1 MKRIMMTM
9 AVAAMGMTAMMAQSH
24 EVTTTDKDGNKVVY
38 EISDAAATKGD
49 TLSIT
54 TFDPQSVA
62 KSDSINN
69 VDKSSEEYRMT
80 KEDVKMVLDELDID
94 LDIDAGWAKSAV
106 MMTILSV
113 LLCVFLPIVIIVAV
127 LFYRYYNRK
136 KKYELAQRI
145 VESGQPLPDNFLNEL
160 KEEYREDAGLFEKGV
175 KNVAIGIALTIFLWL
190 MTGEAFLAC
199 IGLFVVANGASQL
212 ISYYHHKGKVFKEN
226 SANNID
232 TNSND

>member
-1 MKRIMMTM
+1 MRRIMMTL
-9 AVAAMGMTAMMAQSH
+9 AVATMGMTAMMAQSH

-54 TFDPQSVA
+54 TFDPKSVA

-69 VDKSSEEYRMT
+69 ANKGEDYELT
-80 KEDVKMVLDELDID
+80 KEDIRSIMHEMDID
-94 LDIDAGWAKSAV
+94 TGLSSALGFI
-106 MMTILSV
+106 ILSIS
-113 LLCVFLPIVIIVAV
+113 LCMILPIVFVLAV
-127 LFYRYYNRK
+127 LLYRYYSRK

-145 VESGQPLPDNFLNEL
+145 VDSGQPLPDNFLNEL

-175 KNVAIGIALTIFLWL
+175 KNVAIGITLTIFLWL
-190 MTGEAFLAC
+190 MTGEAFLAS

-212 ISYYHHKGKVFKEN
+212 LSYYHHKGKIFKED
-226 SANNID
+226 SIKNID

>member
-1 MKRIMMTM
+1 MRRIMMTL
-9 AVAAMGMTAMMAQSH
+9 AVATMGMTAMMAQSH

-54 TFDPQSVA
+54 TFDPKSVA

-69 VDKSSEEYRMT
+69 ANKGEDYELT
-80 KEDVKMVLDELDID
+80 KEDVRSIMREMDID
-94 LDIDAGWAKSAV
+94 TGLSNTLGFI
-106 MMTILSV
+106 ILSIS
-113 LLCVFLPIVIIVAV
+113 LCVVLPIVFVLAV
-127 LFYRYYNRK
+127 LLYRYYSRK

-145 VESGQPLPDNFLNEL
+145 LDSGQPLPENFLNEL

-175 KNVAIGIALTIFLWL
+175 KNVAIGIALTAFLWL

-212 ISYYHHKGKVFKEN
+212 ISYYHHKGTLFKDK
-226 SANNID
+226 STD
-232 TNSND
+232 TNDSITND

>member
-1 MKRIMMTM
+1 MKRIMMTL
-9 AVAAMGMTAMMAQSH
+9 AVATMGMTAMMAQSH

-54 TFDPQSVA
+54 TFDPKSVA

-69 VDKSSEEYRMT
+69 ANKGEDYELT
-80 KEDVKMVLDELDID
+80 KEDIRSIMHEMDID
-94 LDIDAGWAKSAV
+94 TGLSSALGFI
-106 MMTILSV
+106 ILSIS
-113 LLCVFLPIVIIVAV
+113 LCVILPIVFVLAV
-127 LFYRYYNRK
+127 LLYRYYSRK

-145 VESGQPLPDNFLNEL
+145 VDSGQPLPDNFLNEL

-175 KNVAIGIALTIFLWL
+175 KNVAIGIALTVFLWL

-199 IGLFVVANGASQL
+199 IGMFVVANGASQL
-212 ISYYHHKGKVFKEN
+212 ISYYHHKGILFKDKITD
-226 SANNID
+226 SHGSVNND
-232 TNSND
+232 

>member
-1 MKRIMMTM
+1 M

-24 EVTTTDKDGNKVVY
+24 EVTTTDKNGNKVVY

-54 TFDPQSVA
+54 TFDPKSVA

-69 VDKSSEEYRMT
+69 ANKGEDYELT
-80 KEDVKMVLDELDID
+80 KEDIRSIMHEMDID
-94 LDIDAGWAKSAV
+94 TGLSSALGFI
-106 MMTILSV
+106 ILSIS
-113 LLCVFLPIVIIVAV
+113 LCVILPIVFVLAV
-127 LFYRYYNRK
+127 LLYRYYSRK

-145 VESGQPLPDNFLNEL
+145 VDSGQPLPDNFLNEL

-175 KNVAIGIALTIFLWL
+175 KNVAIGIAFTIFIWLW
-190 MTGEAFLAC
+190 TGEAFLAC
-199 IGLFVVANGASQL
+199 IGLFVIANGVSQL
-212 ISYYHHKGKVFKEN
+212 ISYYHHKGKIFKED
-226 SANNID
+226 STNNID

>member
-1 MKRIMMTM
+1 M
-9 AVAAMGMTAMMAQSH
+9 
-24 EVTTTDKDGNKVVY
+24 VY

-54 TFDPQSVA
+54 TFDPKSVA

-69 VDKSSEEYRMT
+69 ANKGEDYELT
-80 KEDVKMVLDELDID
+80 KEDVRSIMREMDID
-94 LDIDAGWAKSAV
+94 TGLSNTLVFI
-106 MMTILSV
+106 ILSIS
-113 LLCVFLPIVIIVAV
+113 LCVVLPIVFVLAV
-127 LFYRYYNRK
+127 LLYRYYSRK

-145 VESGQPLPDNFLNEL
+145 LDSGQPLPENFLNEL

-175 KNVAIGIALTIFLWL
+175 KNVAIGIALTAFLWL

-212 ISYYHHKGKVFKEN
+212 ISYYHHKGTLFKDK
-226 SANNID
+226 STD
-232 TNSND
+232 TNDSITND

>member
-1 MKRIMMTM
+1 MKRIMMTL
-9 AVAAMGMTAMMAQSH
+9 AVATMGMTAMMAQSH

-54 TFDPQSVA
+54 TFDPKSVA

-69 VDKSSEEYRMT
+69 ANKGEDYELT
-80 KEDVKMVLDELDID
+80 KEDIRSIMHEMDID
-94 LDIDAGWAKSAV
+94 TGLSSALGFI
-106 MMTILSV
+106 ILSIS
-113 LLCVFLPIVIIVAV
+113 LCVILPIVFVLAV
-127 LFYRYYNRK
+127 LLYRYYSRK

-145 VESGQPLPDNFLNEL
+145 VDSGQPLPDNFLNEL

-175 KNVAIGIALTIFLWL
+175 KNVAIGITLTIFLWL
-190 MTGEAFLAC
+190 MTGEAFLAS

-212 ISYYHHKGKVFKEN
+212 LSYYHHKGKIFKED
-226 SANNID
+226 STNNID

>member
-1 MKRIMMTM
+1 MKRIMMTL
-9 AVAAMGMTAMMAQSH
+9 AVATMGMTAMMAQSH

-54 TFDPQSVA
+54 TFDPKSVA

-69 VDKSSEEYRMT
+69 ANKGEDYELT
-80 KEDVKMVLDELDID
+80 KEDIRSIMHEMDID
-94 LDIDAGWAKSAV
+94 TGLSSALGFI
-106 MMTILSV
+106 ILSIS
-113 LLCVFLPIVIIVAV
+113 LCVILPIVFVLAV
-127 LFYRYYNRK
+127 LLYRYYSRK

-145 VESGQPLPDNFLNEL
+145 VDSGQPLPDNFLNEL

-175 KNVAIGIALTIFLWL
+175 KNVAIGITLTIFLWL
-190 MTGEAFLAC
+190 MTGEAFLAS

-212 ISYYHHKGKVFKEN
+212 LSYYHHKGKIFKED
-226 SANNID
+226 SIKNID

>member
-1 MKRIMMTM
+1 MKRIMMTL
-9 AVAAMGMTAMMAQSH
+9 AVATMGMTAMMAQSH

-54 TFDPQSVA
+54 TFDPKSVA

-69 VDKSSEEYRMT
+69 ANKGEDYELT
-80 KEDVKMVLDELDID
+80 KEDIRSFMHEMDID
-94 LDIDAGWAKSAV
+94 TGLSSALGFI
-106 MMTILSV
+106 ILSIS
-113 LLCVFLPIVIIVAV
+113 LCVILPIVFVLAV
-127 LFYRYYNRK
+127 LLYRYYSRK

-145 VESGQPLPDNFLNEL
+145 VDSGQPLPDNFLNEL

-175 KNVAIGIALTIFLWL
+175 KNVAIGIALTVFLWL

-199 IGLFVVANGASQL
+199 IGMFVVANGASQL
-212 ISYYHHKGKVFKEN
+212 ISYYHHKGKIFKED
-226 SANNID
+226 SIKNID

>member
-94 LDIDAGWAKSAV
+94 AVWAKSAV

-160 KEEYREDAGLFEKGV
+160 KEEYREDAGLFEKGI
-175 KNVAIGIALTIFLWL
+175 KNVTIGIALAIFLWL

-226 SANNID
+226 STNNID

>member
-1 MKRIMMTM
+1 MKRIMMTL
-9 AVAAMGMTAMMAQSH
+9 AVATMGMTAMMAQSH
-24 EVTTTDKDGNKVVY
+24 EVTATDKDGNKVVY

-54 TFDPQSVA
+54 TFDPKSVA

-69 VDKSSEEYRMT
+69 AGRGEDYEIT
-80 KEDVKMVLDELDID
+80 KEDIRSIMHEMDID
-94 LDIDAGWAKSAV
+94 TGLSSALGFI
-106 MMTILSV
+106 ILSIS
-113 LLCVFLPIVIIVAV
+113 LCVILPIVFVLAV
-127 LFYRYYNRK
+127 LLYRYYSRK

-145 VESGQPLPDNFLNEL
+145 VDSGQPLPDNFLNEL

-175 KNVAIGIALTIFLWL
+175 KNVAIGITLTIFLWL
-190 MTGEAFLAC
+190 MTGEAFLAS

-212 ISYYHHKGKVFKEN
+212 LSYYHHKGKIFKED
-226 SANNID
+226 SIKNID

>member
-1 MKRIMMTM
+1 MRRIMMTL
-9 AVAAMGMTAMMAQSH
+9 AVATMGMTAMMAQSH
-24 EVTTTDKDGNKVVY
+24 EVTATDKDGNKVVY

-54 TFDPQSVA
+54 TFDPKSVA

-69 VDKSSEEYRMT
+69 ANKGEDYELT
-80 KEDVKMVLDELDID
+80 KEDIRSIMHEMDID
-94 LDIDAGWAKSAV
+94 TGLSRALGVI
-106 MMTILSV
+106 ILSIS
-113 LLCVFLPIVIIVAV
+113 LCVILPIVFVLAV
-127 LFYRYYNRK
+127 LLYRYYSRK

-145 VESGQPLPDNFLNEL
+145 VDSGQPLPDNFLNEL

-175 KNVAIGIALTIFLWL
+175 KNVAIGIALTVFLWL

-199 IGLFVVANGASQL
+199 IGMFVVANGASQL
-212 ISYYHHKGKVFKEN
+212 ISYYHHKGKIFKED
-226 SANNID
+226 SIKNID